1 MKNSMIIFTLFI
13 LSISINAQSYDCM
26 GDQKFNIGYDFYGY
40 GSGVKATYDY
50 GLGSLFSIGAG
61 VSYYF
66 NNDEN
71 DYFLYGRT
79 NFHLA
84 DLLDLPRQLD
94 IYPGVE
100 IGYLSSNDIGISG
113 YVGLRY
119 FFSKRLGVFAEIGT
133 NGAIGLS
140 IDL

>member
-1 MKNSMIIFTLFI
+1 MKNSIIIFILFI
-13 LSISINAQSYDCM
+13 LSISINAQSYDCK
-26 GDQKFNIGYDFYGY
+26 GDQKFNIGYDLYGY
-40 GSGVKATYDY
+40 GSGIKATYDY
-50 GLGSLFSIGAG
+50 GLGKLFSISAG

-84 DLLDLPRQLD
+84 DLLDLPQQLD

-100 IGYLSSNDIGISG
+100 MGYLSSNNIGISG

-119 FFSKRLGVFAEIGT
+119 FFTKKFGVFAEIGS
-133 NGAIGLS
+133 NGAVGLS
-140 IDL
+140 INL

>member
-1 MKNSMIIFTLFI
+1 MKNSIIIFSLFI
-13 LSISINAQSYDCM
+13 LSFSTNAQSYDCK
-26 GDQKFNIGYDFYGY
+26 GDQKFNLGYDFYRY
-40 GSGVKATYDY
+40 GSGIKITYDY
-50 GLGSLFSIGAG
+50 GLGKLFSIGAG
-61 VSYYF
+61 VSYYI
-66 NNDEN
+66 NNDVN

-100 IGYLSSNDIGISG
+100 IGYLSSNYIGISG

-119 FFSKRLGVFAEIGT
+119 FFSKRIGVFAEIGT

-140 IDL
+140 VYL